1 VSARLEMLA
10 SERRQLQD
18 RSALY
23 RLRLRRDAFAVRGA
37 LPWKRVPTALA
48 TAPVLRTVAWSLAM
62 SLLGAGRVARV
73 LLVAGRV
80 ILAAKLARAAIGYAR
95 APRGAP

>member
-1 VSARLEMLA
+1 MSTRLETLA
-10 SERRQLQD
+10 CERRQLQD

-37 LPWKRVPTALA
+37 LSWKRVPEVLA
-48 TAPVLRTVAWSLAM
+48 TAPVLRNVAWSLAM

-73 LLVAGRV
+73 LLIAGRV
-80 ILAAKLARAAIGYAR
+80 ILVAKLARAAIAYAR
-95 APRGAP
+95 APRRTA